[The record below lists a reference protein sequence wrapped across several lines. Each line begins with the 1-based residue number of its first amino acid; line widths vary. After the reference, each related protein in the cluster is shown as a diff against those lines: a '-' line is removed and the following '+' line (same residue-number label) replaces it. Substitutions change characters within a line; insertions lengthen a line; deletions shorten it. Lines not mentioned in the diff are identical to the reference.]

1 MVKIEFILNGV
12 TTRLEVNS
20 HETLLDVLRYRLKLT
35 GTKKGC
41 NRGECG
47 ACTVIMNG
55 RPVNACLMLA
65 PKADGKEI
73 LTIEGLGSPDRLHP
87 IQKAFLKHNV
97 AQCGFCIPGMI
108 MSGKALLDQ
117 NKKPTKD
124 DVRQALSGNLC
135 RCTGYLPII
144 EGILEASGKRAKRRS
159 KK

>member
-1 MVKIEFILNGV
+1 MEIEFTLNGIL
-12 TTRLEVNS
+12 TKLEVNP
-20 HETLLDVLRYRLKLT
+20 HETLLDILRYRLKLT

-55 RPVNACLMLA
+55 KPVNACLMLA

-73 LTIEGLGSPDRLHP
+73 QTIEGLGSSERLHP
-87 IQKAFLKHNV
+87 IQKVFLENNV
-97 AQCGFCIPGMI
+97 VQCGFCIPGMI

-117 NKKPTKD
+117 NKKPTKG
-124 DVRQALSGNLC
+124 DVQRALSGNLC

-144 EGILEASGKRAKRRS
+144 EGILKASGKNTKRRS